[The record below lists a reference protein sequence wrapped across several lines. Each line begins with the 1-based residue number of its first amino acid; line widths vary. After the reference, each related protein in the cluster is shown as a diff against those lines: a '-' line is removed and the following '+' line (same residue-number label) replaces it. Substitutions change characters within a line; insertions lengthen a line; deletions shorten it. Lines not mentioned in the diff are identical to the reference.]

1 MPRTLH
7 NFRRIGSRYSD
18 GVHAPDFLAPLVL
31 VLAAALASAYLLT
44 RLRQPPLVGFLLAGA
59 LLGPFGLGLQSN
71 VRAVDSLAEVGVI
84 LLLFTVGLELELPS
98 LKRLG
103 RLAWVAGPIQ
113 LVGTIALVTA
123 VGTLAGYD
131 VGRSVFFGFLVSLSS
146 TAIVLTLLMERR
158 EMDAPHGR
166 LLLGMLIFQDLAV
179 VPMML
184 AIPALAGGAGQGLPA
199 ALAALG
205 KTAAT
210 AALLVVAARFLVPRL
225 LRALAGTR
233 QKAIFVVAV
242 LLLVFGTA
250 LAASRAGLS
259 AALGAFLAG
268 LVISES
274 EYGHQAMADVLPFRD
289 AFNALF
295 FVSIGMLFDPRILR
309 TEPALVGVL
318 LLLILVGK
326 AALAGLP
333 VRLLGFGVGVATVV
347 GLTLAQIGEFSFI
360 LLKQGQSFNLIS
372 PELYQAFLGAAIVSM
387 AVTPWISERSHGF
400 ADRVSRADTGAR
412 WEERDSALP
421 SAGHVI
427 VLGFGHTGET
437 LARVLGR
444 AKVPFRILDLHPER
458 VARAKA
464 KGIPIEFGDGA
475 NDRVLKHAGIAGA
488 RAVLVLLSDP
498 RATRRV
504 VRLCRSLTPGIF
516 LLVRTRYLTD
526 VAELSALGADD
537 VVAEE
542 FETSLEIAGRTLRR
556 LGFSLPWV
564 EAETDEIRHARHD
577 AFRSFRAP
585 ETSPEQLRKALGKT
599 RVDLVAV
606 GPGWRAAG
614 RSLQELNLRA
624 GGGASVLAV
633 VRDGEPS
640 VSPGGDFALRN
651 GDQVLLLGT
660 EAAVEKSVGILR
672 G

>member
-1 MPRTLH
+1 M
-7 NFRRIGSRYSD
+7 
-18 GVHAPDFLAPLVL
+18 HAPDFLAPLVL
-31 VLAAALASAYLLT
+31 VLAAALASAYVLT
-44 RLRQPPLVGFLLAGA
+44 RLRQPPLIGFLLAGA
-59 LLGPFGLGLQSN
+59 LLGPFGLALESN
-71 VRAVDSLAEVGVI
+71 VRAVDGLAEVGVI
-84 LLLFTVGLELELPS
+84 LLLFTVGLELELPN
-98 LKRLG
+98 LRRLG
-103 RLAWVAGPIQ
+103 RLAWIAGPIQ
-113 LVGTIALVTA
+113 LVGTIALVAA
-123 VGTLAGYD
+123 VGTIAGYD
-131 VGRSVFFGFLVSLSS
+131 LRRSVFFGFLVALSS
-146 TAIVLTLLMERR
+146 TAIVLTLLMERH

-166 LLLGMLIFQDLAV
+166 LLLGVLIFQDLAV

-184 AIPALAGGAGQGLPA
+184 VIPALAGGAGRGLPA

-210 AALLVVAARFLVPRL
+210 AALLVLAARFAVPRL

-233 QKAIFVVAV
+233 QKALFVVAV

-295 FVSIGMLFDPRILR
+295 FVSIGMLFDPRILLS
-309 TEPALVGVL
+309 EPMLVGVL

-326 AALAGLP
+326 AAFGALP
-333 VRLLGFGVGVATVV
+333 VRLLGFGLGVATVV

-387 AVTPWISERSHGF
+387 AVTPWISERSHDF
-400 ADRVSRADTGAR
+400 ADRISRPRVAVRSHDP
-412 WEERDSALP
+412 DSALP
-421 SAGHVI
+421 SSGHVI

-437 LARVLGR
+437 LARVLER

-458 VARAKA
+458 VARAKV
-464 KGIPIEFGDGA
+464 KGTPIEFGDAA
-475 NDRVLKHAGIAGA
+475 NDRVLKHAGIEGA

-504 VRLCRSLTPGIF
+504 VRLCRSLSPGIF
-516 LLVRTRYLTD
+516 LLARTRYLTE
-526 VAELSALGADD
+526 VTELSALGADE

-564 EAETDEIRHARHD
+564 EAETDEIRRARHD
-577 AFRSFRAP
+577 AFQNFRAP
-585 ETSPEQLRKALGKT
+585 ETFPEQLRKALGKT

-614 RSLQELNLRA
+614 QSLQKLNLRT

-633 VRDGEPS
+633 IRDGEPS
-640 VSPGGDFALRN
+640 VSPGGDFALRD
-651 GDQVLLLGT
+651 GDQLLLLGT
-660 EAAVEKSVGILR
+660 EAAVEKSLAILR